1 MGDHHYYKRNY
12 NNNNNDNDLLDITVA
27 IRYRGLKATQYF
39 SKLDKDSIEILRQ
52 DLIAL
57 KIPHPKAESIYLT
70 SHGCVEFFWTGIEPH
85 KILHKNLLQKL
96 RPTDSIAQQNLQN
109 LLNDLS
115 MYSPP
120 PLRPF
125 PNSNLKSSRPAPP
138 PHFAKCA
145 SASSM
150 SPHRFTAFVPSDEYT
165 KKRPFPQNTHTQP
178 PFKKFQSSTA
188 RSTPPVEI
196 AEVEKFLGSITAFQ
210 PPPPHPPP
218 PEPRLG
224 RPVVKNEPVEATM
237 PPPPPPSGSG
247 GGGGGGP
254 GTAVQSLLR
263 ELHDTQ
269 KHVNVAQGRRDRCI
283 EAIKRLEPDTPIP
296 LMPAEKELADLKADL
311 AWTKQ
316 ELAIARKLSEET
328 TRTLE
333 DIRKEAKEPFIVP
346 ALLDAFL
353 TISSLAQRTTR

>member
-12 NNNNNDNDLLDITVA
+12 NNNNYDNDLLDITVA

-96 RPTDSIAQQNLQN
+96 RPTDFIAQENLQN

-115 MYSPP
+115 ITT
-120 PLRPF
+120 
-125 PNSNLKSSRPAPP
+125 
-138 PHFAKCA
+138 A
-145 SASSM
+145 SF
-150 SPHRFTAFVPSDEYT
+150 REVPSTGTSAPVVPEYT
-165 KKRPFPQNTHTQP
+165 KKRPFPHNTHTQP

-333 DIRKEAKEPFIVP
+333 DIRREAKEPFIVP

-353 TISSLAQRTTR
+353 TISSLAQRTK